1 MNTTKPGWIQI
12 WPKHRIYLPYSS
24 RNCFESFEYPEKR
37 IASIHENFLPS
48 LAFILFACKNM
59 AFYTKQDNSA
69 FSFPQPTLPT
79 VKCPRGYR
87 IYFSLRSVILNWL
100 ATTKRAWIR
109 RPWNRGKK
117 GDIHNYIQTYLY
129 PKISNEAG
137 FWHRQPRQVKYM
149 TWSSL
154 QSLAASQ

>member
-1 MNTTKPGWIQI
+1 
-12 WPKHRIYLPYSS
+12 
-24 RNCFESFEYPEKR
+24 
-37 IASIHENFLPS
+37 
-48 LAFILFACKNM
+48 M

-69 FSFPQPTLPT
+69 FSFPQPTLST

-87 IYFSLRSVILNWL
+87 IYFSLRSVILNQL
-100 ATTKRAWIR
+100 AATKRTWIR

-137 FWHRQPRQVKYM
+137 FWHRQPRSS
-149 TWSSL
+149 TWPELVCKAWRLRSKRKL
-154 QSLAASQ
+154 LTYQWLRGWNIRQHIWAFYLRWNLRFLLKFLWIKENKLRMNLLVDCALPWFQP